1 MPRGRDIQPSEAAPL
16 AESGLGGERLYLRGN
31 FVVTA
36 SEENRAVLRPQGG
49 ALSGLTSFI
58 KPGAGA
64 TRVIVQ
70 YPAGIQPP
78 TEGSTFARD
87 ETRPFMITDVRRGA
101 DGQINLYVR
110 EITAQP

>member
-1 MPRGRDIQPSEAAPL
+1 VIQPGEAAPL

-49 ALSGLTSFI
+49 TLSNLTSFI

-70 YPAGIQPP
+70 YPAGVQPP
-78 TEGSTFARD
+78 VEGAAFSRD

-110 EITAQP
+110 EITTPP